1 LGAFLGTFC
10 GFIIADLTDKDPGE
24 APIMVHAVALI
35 IGCLIGIVIPKL
47 IMGNDSDQ
55 HGINKINAKQALL
68 GNLEE
73 NEI

>member
-1 LGAFLGTFC
+1 
-10 GFIIADLTDKDPGE
+10 
-24 APIMVHAVALI
+24 MVHAVALI